1 MRQRF
6 VGKEGVLCGAF
17 YRAGEEGSGGG
28 LGVTG
33 GGSMELNSTGFE
45 E

>member
-28 LGVTG
+28 RGVTS
-33 GGSMELNSTGFE
+33 GSSVDLNSADFE